1 MIYCDCEST
10 EFINLKNEKYL
21 NEYKFVF
28 KCDYKSK
35 MFFISF
41 WLLLIMNEIFLLI
54 ADSAHLGE
62 KKKNIIKKKK
72 NKQKNGEDAKEYTK
86 NDAQYVI
93 FASVIGFCKYT
104 LVLLLTVIY

>member
-72 NKQKNGEDAKEYTK
+72 TSKKMERMRRNIRRTMLNML
-86 NDAQYVI
+86 
-93 FASVIGFCKYT
+93 F
-104 LVLLLTVIY
+104 LPLLLAFVSTH